1 VIAKSLSAMFVSIG
15 LLVSPVAV
23 SASAT
28 PAVPAQAKKCVKI
41 KNMIGQ
47 NYQKAQDAW
56 RAQGFFVIPA
66 KDATGRGRLAF
77 SDRNWVVLDQN
88 PRGGTCASPEK
99 GVQASIKKYTD

>member
-1 VIAKSLSAMFVSIG
+1 MALSAN
-15 LLVSPVAV
+15 A
-23 SASAT
+23 A
-28 PAVPAQAKKCVKI
+28 PALPAQAKKCVKI

-47 NYQKAQDAW
+47 NYQKAQDVW

-77 SDRNWVVLDQN
+77 SDRNWVVLDQT
-88 PRGGTCASPEK
+88 PKGGTCAATDK